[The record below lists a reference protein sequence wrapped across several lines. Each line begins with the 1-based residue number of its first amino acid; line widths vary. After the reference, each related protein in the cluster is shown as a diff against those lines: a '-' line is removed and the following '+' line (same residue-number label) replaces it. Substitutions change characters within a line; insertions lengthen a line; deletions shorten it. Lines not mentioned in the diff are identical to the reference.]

1 MVNALSMFT
10 TGQRLKI
17 ALGGFISFTGLIILV
32 VVFLVASNAV
42 DINLIIQ
49 NEVIIGAIVL
59 IGIIDVVCGFFLIFK
74 EKIMD

>member
-1 MVNALSMFT
+1 MFT

-17 ALGGFISFTGLIILV
+17 AIGGVVSFSGLIILV
-32 VVFLVASNAV
+32 IVFLVASNAV

-49 NEVIIGAIVL
+49 NEVIIGAIAL
-59 IGIIDVVCGFFLIFK
+59 IGIIDVICGLFLILK